1 MKNSI
6 IKITVLTAM
15 MILFVT
21 FNSNAQSTK
30 QTSKETKAKTENNKN
45 TSSSSKSEVKSNSKH
60 KFFIHYINIATGN
73 KLYA

>member
-1 MKNSI
+1 MKNTM
-6 IKITVLTAM
+6 IKITVLAAM

-21 FNSNAQSTK
+21 FSSNAQSTK
-30 QTSKETKAKTENNKN
+30 ETKAKTKNNKN